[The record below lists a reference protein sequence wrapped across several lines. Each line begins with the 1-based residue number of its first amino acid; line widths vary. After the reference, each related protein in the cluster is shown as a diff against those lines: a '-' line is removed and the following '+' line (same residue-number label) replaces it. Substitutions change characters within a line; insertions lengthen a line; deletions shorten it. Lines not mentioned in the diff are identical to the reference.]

1 MNLSPPNR
9 YPYTS
14 LIYKIYH
21 KIVRFA
27 IPNRRGR
34 RICFPRSLW
43 SARFLRHPREKAQL
57 TVIPVYHIII
67 YYTIDYVKPLLHRN
81 RITQRLPP
89 VLPKTAPND
98 KGDNDMF
105 ESHSR
110 FHSANDKRRILVVE
124 DEQINREIL
133 GFMLEASYD
142 VCFAETGAEALR
154 ILDEDYQTLSLVLLD
169 LNLPDMKGIDILHR
183 IKGNGNTAVLPIIV
197 MTADQDA
204 EVECLSIGATD
215 FISKPY
221 PKQEIVLARIRR
233 TIELFEDRDILHW
246 TERDH
251 LTGLYNSEFFYRY
264 AIQIDSFHQHTPMDA
279 IVLDINHFHMLNERF
294 GNSFGNEALKRVA
307 ETLLAAVSDTNGIV
321 SRKTADTFLIYC
333 PHRTDYQS
341 ILDAACVEL
350 TADCHVRARM
360 GVYSEVDRSI
370 DIERRFDRA
379 KQAADTV
386 RNSYPSAIGFY
397 DDTLHEK
404 ELFAEQLL
412 EDFRTA
418 IREKQFLVYYQPK
431 FDIRSAE
438 PVLHSAE
445 ALVRWK
451 HSKLGLISP
460 GIFIPLFEKNGF
472 IRELDSYVWKETAD
486 RIRCWREK
494 YGRSLPVSVNVSRI
508 DLNDPPLLEM
518 LESTV
523 DEAGIAHRDFLLE
536 ITESAYTEDADL
548 IINVVRTLRE
558 HGFTIE
564 MDDFGTGY
572 SSLNMITKLPID
584 TLKLDL
590 QFIRTAF
597 QGKKDTRTLEAV
609 IGLAHSLGLATVAEG
624 VETEEQL
631 CVLKTLGCDIVQGY
645 YFSKPLPPEVFEVFL
660 QETKN

>member
-1 MNLSPPNR
+1 M
-9 YPYTS
+9 
-14 LIYKIYH
+14 
-21 KIVRFA
+21 
-27 IPNRRGR
+27 
-34 RICFPRSLW
+34 
-43 SARFLRHPREKAQL
+43 
-57 TVIPVYHIII
+57 
-67 YYTIDYVKPLLHRN
+67 LHRN

-246 TERDH
+246 TERDN

-264 AIQIDSFHQHTPMDA
+264 AIQIDSFHQDTPMDA

-379 KQAADTV
+379 K
-386 RNSYPSAIGFY
+386 
-397 DDTLHEK
+397 
-404 ELFAEQLL
+404 
-412 EDFRTA
+412 
-418 IREKQFLVYYQPK
+418 
-431 FDIRSAE
+431 
-438 PVLHSAE
+438 
-445 ALVRWK
+445 
-451 HSKLGLISP
+451 
-460 GIFIPLFEKNGF
+460 
-472 IRELDSYVWKETAD
+472 
-486 RIRCWREK
+486 
-494 YGRSLPVSVNVSRI
+494 
-508 DLNDPPLLEM
+508 
-518 LESTV
+518 
-523 DEAGIAHRDFLLE
+523 
-536 ITESAYTEDADL
+536 
-548 IINVVRTLRE
+548 
-558 HGFTIE
+558 
-564 MDDFGTGY
+564 
-572 SSLNMITKLPID
+572 
-584 TLKLDL
+584 
-590 QFIRTAF
+590 
-597 QGKKDTRTLEAV
+597 
-609 IGLAHSLGLATVAEG
+609 
-624 VETEEQL
+624 
-631 CVLKTLGCDIVQGY
+631 
-645 YFSKPLPPEVFEVFL
+645 
-660 QETKN
+660 